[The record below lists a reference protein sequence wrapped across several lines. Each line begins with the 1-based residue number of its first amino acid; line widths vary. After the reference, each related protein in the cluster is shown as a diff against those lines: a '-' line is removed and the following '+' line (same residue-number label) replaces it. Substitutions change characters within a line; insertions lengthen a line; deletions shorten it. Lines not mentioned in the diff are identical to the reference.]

1 MLAGTALVLEA
12 VPYAAN
18 GDRRYDRVTW
28 KSSRPGVADVTP
40 LGHLTARAAG
50 RATITATAGKA
61 SESWTVV
68 VLPNPVVRLS
78 LAPADTAGEWK
89 STRLNSSHV
98 RISYA
103 VFFFKKKNDDDH
115 DHLPPGNDRRIY
127 E

>member
-50 RATITATAGKA
+50 RGALTAAGGKGGGSWAGGGAPNPGGRPRPAPAHTAGGA
-61 SESWTVV
+61 RAVGGF
-68 VLPNPVVRLS
+68 P
-78 LAPADTAGEWK
+78 LAPAARPREHGG
-89 STRLNSSHV
+89 
-98 RISYA
+98 A
-103 VFFFKKKNDDDH
+103 
-115 DHLPPGNDRRIY
+115 
-127 E
+127 